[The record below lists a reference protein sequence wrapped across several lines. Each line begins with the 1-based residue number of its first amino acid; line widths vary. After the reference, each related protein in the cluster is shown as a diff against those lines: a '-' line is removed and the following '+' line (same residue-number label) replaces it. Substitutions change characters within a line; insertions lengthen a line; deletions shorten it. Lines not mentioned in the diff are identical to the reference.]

1 MPSPSTPRAAL
12 PRAKR
17 LKTAPCSLS
26 GMPGPV
32 SATSTRQKLSVRAA
46 DSVTRPPDGV
56 WEGGSTSMFT
66 PALKFT
72 LFERFSPE
80 ALEVSEQMEMNGRRT
95 FGYDEPI
102 LYKRV

>member
-1 MPSPSTPRAAL
+1 
-12 PRAKR
+12 
-17 LKTAPCSLS
+17 
-26 GMPGPV
+26 
-32 SATSTRQKLSVRAA
+32 
-46 DSVTRPPDGV
+46 
-56 WEGGSTSMFT
+56 MFT
-66 PALKFT
+66 PVLKFT